1 MLGLERRLGRRHRS
15 GLEHRL
21 TQLIE
26 EARSSGD
33 SATVERVS
41 GLRRALGALDQ
52 ELATATG
59 PAERRHELG
68 RLRREVGLLLADAH
82 ARAVL
87 ARDFG

>member
-1 MLGLERRLGRRHRS
+1 MLGLERRLGRRRQP

-21 TQLIE
+21 AQLIE
-26 EARSSGD
+26 EARDSGD
-33 SATVERVS
+33 GATVERVS
-41 GLRRALGALDQ
+41 GLRHALGFLDQ
-52 ELATATG
+52 ELATTTG
-59 PAERRHELG
+59 TTARRRELG